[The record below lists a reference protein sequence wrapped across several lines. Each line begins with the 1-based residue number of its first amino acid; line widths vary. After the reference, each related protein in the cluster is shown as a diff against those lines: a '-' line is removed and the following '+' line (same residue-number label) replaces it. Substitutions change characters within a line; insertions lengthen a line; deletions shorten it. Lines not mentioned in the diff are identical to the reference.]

1 MCMCVHVC
9 ACVCMGAH
17 MLTPARASYFAC
29 AACPTRASCQARLE
43 LLTRANTTEAA
54 APLVALIKD
63 IASAIA
69 TLRSLQ

>member
-1 MCMCVHVC
+1 MCMDARMH
-9 ACVCMGAH
+9 A
-17 MLTPARASYFAC
+17 PARASCPAR
-29 AACPTRASCQARLE
+29 AACPLRASCPVLPSCQARLE

-63 IASAIA
+63 IAAAIA

>member
-1 MCMCVHVC
+1 M
-9 ACVCMGAH
+9 AIDFEQEG
-17 MLTPARASYFAC
+17 LLEGLEGPAR
-29 AACPTRASCQARLE
+29 QARLE